1 VWKEIRVRSELS
13 FRGLALLSIILV
25 VGLLPL
31 QAGALQLGTVDENA
45 TASPL
50 PSSGPEGVAR
60 GPDGRYYVPGED
72 CGLSC
77 RIFVYEFGTGSA
89 LTYVGD
95 FAVPGVVDPRGID
108 FDPNGTNRFFV
119 TALGGTFTGTPG
131 ANRGIV
137 EFEPPAT
144 ITPNGASPATRPA
157 GGITLSFGPYTV
169 DPLPAPATNRDQVE
183 ALAAF
188 RNPAGNLFF
197 LLGEEGE
204 DLDPEP
210 PGGVFLVTPTSATTF
225 NIEELFRVTDPTRDD
240 PGMNGVEGFYDD
252 VSGLDIINLAFD
264 EAGNLD
270 RANTRLFMVDDGGTF
285 STVFV
290 YNLEGEC
297 LEALGGATCDLA
309 DGASYVDFAELLD
322 DPSRDD
328 PEGVDYSGGDL
339 TVWFEDG
346 FLLRWNGD
354 EIRFEAPEPATG
366 VLLLL
371 GLAGIARRR
380 SRGARE

>member
-1 VWKEIRVRSELS
+1 VRKEICVRSESS
-13 FRGLALLSIILV
+13 FRGLALLSITLI

-60 GPDGRYYVPGED
+60 GPDGRYYVPGEG

-77 RIFVYEFGTGSA
+77 RIFVYEFDQTGDLA
-89 LTYVGD
+89 YVGD
-95 FAVPGVVDPRGID
+95 FLVPGVVDPRGID
-108 FDPNGTNRFFV
+108 FDPNGSNRFFV
-119 TALGGTFTGTPG
+119 TALGGNYTGTFG

-144 ITPNGASPATRPA
+144 ITPGGTTPATRPT
-157 GGITLSFGPYTV
+157 GGITLSFGAYN
-169 DPLPAPATNRDQVE
+169 PALSTATNRDQLE
-183 ALAAF
+183 ALSAF
-188 RNPAGNLFF
+188 RDQEGDLFF

-204 DLDPEP
+204 DQDPEP

-264 EAGNLD
+264 ESGNLD
-270 RANTRLFMVDDGGTF
+270 RANTRLFLVDDGGTF

-290 YNLEGEC
+290 YNLEGDC
-297 LEALGGATCDLA
+297 LESLGGATCELPE
-309 DGASYVDFAELLD
+309 GESYLDFAELLG

-328 PEGVDYSGGDL
+328 PEGVDYSDGNL

-354 EIRFEAPEPATG
+354 EIEFEAPEPATG

-371 GLAGIARRR
+371 GLAGVARRR
-380 SRGARE
+380 SRGTRT